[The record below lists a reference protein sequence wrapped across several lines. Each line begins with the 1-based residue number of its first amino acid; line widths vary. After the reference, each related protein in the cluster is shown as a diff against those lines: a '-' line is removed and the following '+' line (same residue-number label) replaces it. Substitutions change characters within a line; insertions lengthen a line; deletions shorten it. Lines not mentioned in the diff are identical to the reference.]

1 MAVWTGAPALPPLL
15 AGDIPSATEWG
26 AILSAVHGLT
36 DAWTTYTPVWT
47 GTTTNPVLGNAVVD
61 SAYLRSGKYVTYVG
75 SITMGSTTTYGAGAY
90 LLSVPVPLVSA
101 GRAVGLLY
109 LSDAS
114 TPANDRMGSI
124 AGSNANQVAP
134 LVSGGNVSP
143 TNPFVWAVS
152 DAMRWA
158 ITYEAA

>member
-1 MAVWTGAPALPPLL
+1 MATWTGAPALPNLF

-36 DAWTTYTPVWT
+36 DAWTAYTPVWT
-47 GTTTNPVLGNAVVD
+47 ATTTNPVLGNATVD
-61 SAYLRSGKYVTYVG
+61 SAYIRSGKYVTYVG
-75 SITMGSTTTYGAGAY
+75 NITMGSTTTYGTGAY
-90 LLSVPVPLVSA
+90 LLSVPVNLA
-101 GRAVGLLY
+101 AAARAIGIIY

-114 TPANDRMGSI
+114 TPANDRMGLL
-124 AGSNANQVAP
+124 AGSSASQVAP

-143 TNPFVWAVS
+143 TNPFPFAVS